1 MKLNKIY
8 NKVVA
13 RVTERIPEENLLD
26 YIEVVQKEGNYK
38 NLTVRTVNDIKN
50 AIFSSQE
57 ICSWYDE
64 YNCNDNHITTLFKK
78 VVRENYPNAWK
89 IMEGGK

>member
-50 AIFSSQE
+50 AVFSPQE
-57 ICSWYDE
+57 ICSSYDE
-64 YNCNDNHITTLFKK
+64 YNCDDNHITTLFKK
-78 VVRENYPNAWK
+78 VIKENYPNAWK
-89 IMEGGK
+89 VIQEV

>member
-1 MKLNKIY
+1 MKLNSIY
-8 NKVVA
+8 NKVAA
-13 RVTERIPEENLLD
+13 RVTKRIPEENLLD

-38 NLTVRTVNDIKN
+38 NLTVRAVNDIKN
-50 AIFSSQE
+50 ILFSSKE

-78 VVRENYPNAWK
+78 VVRENYPIAWK
-89 IMEGGK
+89 IMEGK